1 MWVNA
6 PKGGRSRILSFL
18 FISLAGLSPLSQTKL
33 FTNKLWVVYRTRQSK
48 QCKFLILIFM
58 CLNFTCCPRCHCQ
71 IFISEKSLDKNLS
84 LKNIPLWKIF
94 PFKKYPPLKILT
106 PENIHPWKYSPLK
119 IFTPEKYSSRK
130 NIHLW
135 LINHLE
141 VWGLRIHVHN
151 VHGHHIQLTKV
162 WFLTFIEGFL
172 KAKLMVMT
180 TNQQPTGWL

>member
-33 FTNKLWVVYRTRQSK
+33 FTSKLWVVYQTRQSK
-48 QCKFLILIFM
+48 QCKYLILIFM
-58 CLNFTCCPRCHCQ
+58 CLTFTCCPRCHCQ
-71 IFISEKSLDKNLS
+71 IFISEKSLDKYSS

-119 IFTPEKYSSRK
+119 
-130 NIHLW
+130 NIHQGKIFSFDSSTTLRF
-135 LINHLE
+135 E
-141 VWGLRIHVHN
+141 DWGSMSTMSMATISSWP
-151 VHGHHIQLTKV
+151 K
-162 WFLTFIEGFL
+162 FGFW
-172 KAKLMVMT
+172 
-180 TNQQPTGWL
+180 PS

>member
-58 CLNFTCCPRCHCQ
+58 CLNFTCCHCQ
-71 IFISEKSLDKNLS
+71 IFISEKSLDKYSS

-119 IFTPEKYSSRK
+119 IFTPEIIHPWKIFIKEKYSPLT
-130 NIHLW
+130 HQPP
-135 LINHLE
+135 
-141 VWGLRIHVHN
+141 WGLRIEDPCPQCPWPPYPVDQSLVSDLHRRFFK
-151 VHGHHIQLTKV
+151 G
-162 WFLTFIEGFL
+162 
-172 KAKLMVMT
+172 
-180 TNQQPTGWL
+180 

>member
-33 FTNKLWVVYRTRQSK
+33 FTSKLWVVYRTRQSK

-71 IFISEKSLDKNLS
+71 IFISEKSLDKYSS

-94 PFKKYPPLKILT
+94 PFKKYPPPENINPWKHSPLKIFT

-119 IFTPEKYSSRK
+119 
-130 NIHLW
+130 NIHQGKG
-135 LINHLE
+135 
-141 VWGLRIHVHN
+141 GLRIEDPCPQCPWPPYPVDQSLVSDLHRRFFK
-151 VHGHHIQLTKV
+151 G
-162 WFLTFIEGFL
+162 
-172 KAKLMVMT
+172 
-180 TNQQPTGWL
+180 